1 MQTVLRYNTPQVT
14 ANKGLSLRAR
24 AVTNTNRLEVCLAY
38 TGARPNTGM
47 VLVEVELLTGWRA
60 VSPERLT
67 NQVEALVQ
75 RVDQKEEDNM
85 VILYFDQITRQ
96 ETCVTME
103 VEQLTSIKNSKEAT
117 VTVYDYYNRD
127 EMTTI
132 LYKM

>member
-14 ANKGLSLRAR
+14 ANKGFSLRAR
-24 AVTNTNRLEVCLAY
+24 AATDTIGLEVCLAY

-75 RVDQKEEDNM
+75 N
-85 VILYFDQITRQ
+85 
-96 ETCVTME
+96 
-103 VEQLTSIKNSKEAT
+103 
-117 VTVYDYYNRD
+117 
-127 EMTTI
+127 
-132 LYKM
+132 

>member
-14 ANKGLSLRAR
+14 TNKGLSLRAR
-24 AVTNTNRLEVCLAY
+24 AVTNTNRLEVCFAY
-38 TGARPNTGM
+38 TGM
-47 VLVEVELLTGWRA
+47 VPVEVELLTGKLA
-60 VSPERLT
+60 VSLVRLT

-75 RVDQKEEDNM
+75 RVDLEEEDNM

>member
-47 VLVEVELLTGWRA
+47 VLVEVELITGWRA
-60 VSPERLT
+60 VSLERLT

-75 RVDQKEEDNM
+75 RVDLEEEDNM
-85 VILYFDQITRQ
+85 VIKHQ
-96 ETCVTME
+96 EQQGGHGDGVRLLQQGRDGYCSLQYLEHFNTF
-103 VEQLTSIKNSKEAT
+103 I
-117 VTVYDYYNRD
+117 YN
-127 EMTTI
+127 
-132 LYKM
+132 YHN

>member
-47 VLVEVELLTGWRA
+47 VRVEVELLTGWRA

-67 NQVEALVQ
+67 NQVALVQ
-75 RVDQKEEDNM
+75 RVDLEEEDN
-85 VILYFDQITRQ
+85 ILIKHQEQHGGQDEGLRLVDKLSGRKVYFLI
-96 ETCVTME
+96 
-103 VEQLTSIKNSKEAT
+103 SI
-117 VTVYDYYNRD
+117 
-127 EMTTI
+127 
-132 LYKM
+132 